1 MGLTL
6 YQINEEILSCLDLET
21 GEILDA
27 DKLTELQIAKEEK
40 IKNVGEWYLNLLAE
54 AKALKEEKEKFAQ
67 RQKVAENKAESLK
80 RWLDFALQGE
90 RFKATTVQ
98 ISYRKSEQVVIDDIY
113 KVDEK
118 YLKYAEP
125 TADKAEIK
133 KALKQGEEIFGCH
146 IETKSNISIK

>member
-1 MGLTL
+1 MRL
-6 YQINEEILSCLDLET
+6 YQIDNAILECVDLET

-27 DKLTELQIAKEEK
+27 DRLEELQIAREDK
-40 IKNVGEWYLNLLAE
+40 IKNVGEWYLNLIAE

-67 RQKVAENKAESLK
+67 RQKAAENKAESLK

-90 RFKATTVQ
+90 RFKTTTVQ

-118 YLKYAEP
+118 FLKYSEP
-125 TADKAEIK
+125 TADKTEIK
-133 KALKQGEEIFGCH
+133 KALKQGEEIFGARL
-146 IETKSNISIK
+146 EQKLNISIK

>member
-1 MGLTL
+1 MKL
-6 YQINEEILSCLDLET
+6 YQINEAILDCIDTDS

-27 DKLTELQIAKEEK
+27 EKLAELFIAKEEK

-54 AKALKEEKEKFAQ
+54 AKALKEEKEKFAA
-67 RQKVAENKAESLK
+67 RQKAAENKAESLK

-90 RFKATTVQ
+90 RFKTTTVQ
-98 ISYRKSEQVVIDDIY
+98 ITYRKSEQVVIDDVY
-113 KVDEK
+113 KIDEK

-133 KALKQGEEIFGCH
+133 KALKQGEEILGARL
-146 IETKSNISIK
+146 EQKTNISIK